1 MSRWNEFGFPHLA
14 GVPLGV
20 ALEGIFLAA
29 MERLQLT
36 GSYSERD
43 NYYNQQLYQRLF
55 KSGQTHYRAGISA
68 VEAAVE
74 ALVLNGNLGYVPCD
88 LVLPDCSIAS
98 IQNMWKYLGEEYI
111 APPDLTTTG
120 LLAAYGNQGFVT
132 GNWLLQRY
140 RMLNNVY
147 SGVVHD
153 GNITSIKKGWS
164 GEGKTFAEAVDKAK
178 EQDYYFFPDGAVFYY
193 EYQKDSQGTTVHR
206 VKKVITITEK
216 IKYPFYK
223 PADLFVE
230 ILPERYD
237 MWLHKYQGG
246 SYGDVKLPYVSYSEP
261 GRFRESIFDPMGLDV
276 VQGEP
281 AVSRQYELAEIKYG
295 DEVSLEDIAGPL
307 FEYVKN
313 SNFITPERYVA
324 DHQDI
329 ERGINL
335 NAKYRFDFR
344 KVLEFY
350 DPAEATER

>member
-14 GVPLGV
+14 GVPFGV
-20 ALEGIFLAA
+20 ALEGLFLAA

-55 KSGQTHYRAGISA
+55 KSGQTHYSAGISA

-74 ALVLNGNLGYVPCD
+74 ALISHGNLGYVPCD
-88 LVLPDCSIAS
+88 LVLPDYSIAS

-111 APPDLTTTG
+111 VRPDLTR
-120 LLAAYGNQGFVT
+120 NQGFAT
-132 GNWLLQRY
+132 GHWLLQRY

-153 GNITSIKKGWS
+153 GNITRIKKSWS
-164 GEGKTFAEAVDKAK
+164 GEGKTFAEAVSGVQT
-178 EQDYYFFPDGAVFYY
+178 EEFYLSPDGAVFYY

-230 ILPERYD
+230 ILPERFD
-237 MWLHKYQGG
+237 VWMRQYQGG

-261 GRFRESIFDPMGLDV
+261 GRFRESIFDPIGLDV
-276 VQGEP
+276 IQGEP
-281 AVSRQYELAEIKYG
+281 AVLRQYELAEIKYG

-313 SNFITPERYVA
+313 TNFITPERYVA
-324 DHQDI
+324 NHQDI